1 MVPLFCAYDRPCY
14 QRLIPNHIADVHN
27 YPAEIIDSFKK
38 GGFTVKVKGGI
49 GHSVAIDE
57 AHEMLINRDL
67 KMAVA
72 RPTTPYLKK
81 TTHFFSCRIKAQR
94 RFTSQLFPN
103 NGVESP
109 QSAIW
114 DSRNSTK
121 RWEENVQR
129 MCTLLDSHS
138 LFQQTDRGLINVFT
152 KQQATPEQTHDL
164 LNARKLGE
172 QSYLNFVTHRI
183 LQQTS
188 VSKAPVRRKQL
199 LTMAPLKVTMRRLSQ
214 QQKEQRDTTKYLRKR
229 LAWCNQTGQKFDESK
244 EQYSILPRSLAD
256 VNGIPHKGNKSKWT
270 EKLSTRYEGMSAF
283 LTVLE
288 WVPEVTIIDAMF
300 MINTNP
306 LRQQKTLSHYAEFL
320 FKQNALPH
328 YNYGTKHVH
337 FVFDHPGRMDF
348 NPKETEQKR
357 RYNKEVKDHNHN
369 YCIYTTKG
377 L

>member
-1 MVPLFCAYDRPCY
+1 
-14 QRLIPNHIADVHN
+14 
-27 YPAEIIDSFKK
+27 
-38 GGFTVKVKGGI
+38 
-49 GHSVAIDE
+49 
-57 AHEMLINRDL
+57 
-67 KMAVA
+67 
-72 RPTTPYLKK
+72 
-81 TTHFFSCRIKAQR
+81 
-94 RFTSQLFPN
+94 
-103 NGVESP
+103 
-109 QSAIW
+109 
-114 DSRNSTK
+114 
-121 RWEENVQR
+121 

-138 LFQQTDRGLINVFT
+138 IFQQTDTGLINVFT
-152 KQQATPEQTHDL
+152 KQQATPEQTPDL

-172 QSYLNFVTHRI
+172 QSYLNFVTHHI
-183 LQQTS
+183 LQQPS

-199 LTMAPLKVTMRRLSQ
+199 LTMAPLKVTKRRLSQ

-256 VNGIPHKGNKSKWT
+256 LNGIPHKGNKSKWT
-270 EKLSTRYEGMSAF
+270 EKLNTRYESMSAF

-306 LRQQKTLSHYAEFL
+306 LCQQKTLSHYAEFL
-320 FKQNALPH
+320 FKQNALSH

-357 RYNKEVKDHNHN
+357 RYNKEVKDHNHIVFTPRN
-369 YCIYTTKG
+369 RNP
-377 L
+377 